1 MEYDGVYLSRVM
13 KSRRA
18 ALGWTQAELSDA
30 SGVSAGVIA
39 DYERGATKP
48 QFPTLVKL
56 ADALN
61 CSTDDFVHKKQ
72 GNQTTIA

>member
-13 KSRRA
+13 KSKRA
-18 ALGWTQAELSDA
+18 ALGWTQADLASA

-61 CSTDDFVHKKQ
+61 CPTDAFVRKK
-72 GNQTTIA
+72 TD